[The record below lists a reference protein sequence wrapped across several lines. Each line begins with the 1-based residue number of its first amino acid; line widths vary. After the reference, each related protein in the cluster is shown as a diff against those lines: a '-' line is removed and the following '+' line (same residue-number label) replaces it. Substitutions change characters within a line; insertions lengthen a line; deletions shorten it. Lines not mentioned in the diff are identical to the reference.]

1 MAIEKSEFQKHIEQT
16 IKLINVTENK
26 KWMGFYYGRFLNG
39 SITIG
44 EENMQATIFFIN
56 GKAES
61 WELGTPITG
70 IDIGITATTDG
81 WNHFK
86 DRRRSVNIGANKGA
100 AAKRGWDPVLAL
112 TQLGCTLRLRQCA
125 APLAFAA
132 RLYSYARENI
142 LPFSDVQERE
152 IVKTIP
158 DAEVR
163 GFYIRVNGIK
173 IYGETNDG
181 PDDNLTLVLLHTAG
195 RDNRQYHDLISL
207 FGKKF
212 KIVSFDMPGHGK
224 SWPLPNNKVI
234 AEFHQYG
241 DFVWDCIQAMGLK
254 NVMTAGCSMAGCIQ
268 YYIAQNYPVKAV
280 CCMQGVEDTSG
291 QTDTRITDMLWHPLV
306 SCQHSHLELTESLIG
321 EKTSQER
328 LDFIYWGVM
337 QETGIT
343 KQGDYLELLSFD
355 VKDNMNKITCPVL
368 IIEGMDDQS
377 YTPYM
382 TKLSKERL
390 VNAEY
395 VELDLIPGYGHFIA
409 VESPES
415 VYKYLNEFID
425 KHVLKK

>member
-1 MAIEKSEFQKHIEQT
+1 MGTT
-16 IKLINVTENK
+16 IKKISQSCLFKEIPLVA
-26 KWMGFYYGRFLNG
+26 GL
-39 SITIG
+39 S
-44 EENMQATIFFIN
+44 
-56 GKAES
+56 
-61 WELGTPITG
+61 G
-70 IDIGITATTDG
+70 IDNRVDYVTICNSPILSLPNYDLDDYVLVITS
-81 WNHFK
+81 F
-86 DRRRSVNIGANKGA
+86 SVYYKSIDKMKAMII
-100 AAKRGWDPVLAL
+100 VLSK
-112 TQLGCTLRLRQCA
+112 Q
-125 APLAFAA
+125 
-132 RLYSYARENI
+132 
-142 LPFSDVQERE
+142 
-152 IVKTIP
+152 
-158 DAEVR
+158 
-163 GFYIRVNGIK
+163 
-173 IYGETNDG
+173 
-181 PDDNLTLVLLHTAG
+181 
-195 RDNRQYHDLISL
+195 
-207 FGKKF
+207 
-212 KIVSFDMPGHGK
+212 HGK

-280 CCMQGVEDTSG
+280 CCMQGVEDTAG

-425 KHVLKK
+425 KHVLKVI